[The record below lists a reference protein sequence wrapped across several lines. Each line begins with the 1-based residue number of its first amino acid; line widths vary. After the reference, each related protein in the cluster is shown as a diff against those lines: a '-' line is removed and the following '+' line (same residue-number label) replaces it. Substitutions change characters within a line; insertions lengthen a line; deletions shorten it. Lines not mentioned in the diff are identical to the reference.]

1 MSTMKHLGELQSRFQ
16 KFILEPGNEH
26 RISWVDGGGRASA
39 GYQLSVYANAYV
51 ARLKEVLT
59 NDYPAV
65 SMAISGDHFDLLT
78 EGYIRKHP
86 SHFFSLRD
94 FGCRFPDY
102 LSEQVDPNP
111 DIHDLAWLTE
121 LAKFEWTLGQAFDA
135 ADCNLVT
142 EREVASIPADAWPM
156 LRFGFCPCVRRIDLE
171 WNVPTIWKALTAD
184 PPLEVEPI
192 CTQTHNDAWL
202 IWRQDLVTRF
212 RSLEEDE
219 QLALD
224 SLRYGATFEDACEI
238 LASRIDLD
246 SVSMRAA
253 GLLKGWIRQGLITEV
268 IPAS

>member
-1 MSTMKHLGELQSRFQ
+1 MKNLGELQSRFQ
-16 KFILEPGNEH
+16 RFILQPGNENQ
-26 RISWVDGGGRASA
+26 ISWVNGGGRASA

-65 SMAISGDHFDLLT
+65 SMAISGDHFDRFT

-86 SHFFSLRD
+86 SRFFSLRD

-102 LSEQVDPNP
+102 LREQVDTNP
-111 DIHDLAWLTE
+111 DIHDLAWLPE

-135 ADCNLVT
+135 VDCKLVT
-142 EREVASIPADAWPM
+142 EQEMASIPADAWPM

-192 CTQTHNDAWL
+192 CTQTNSDAWL

-219 QLALD
+219 QSALD
-224 SLRYGATFEDACEI
+224 SLRNGATFEDACEI

-268 IPAS
+268 IHAS